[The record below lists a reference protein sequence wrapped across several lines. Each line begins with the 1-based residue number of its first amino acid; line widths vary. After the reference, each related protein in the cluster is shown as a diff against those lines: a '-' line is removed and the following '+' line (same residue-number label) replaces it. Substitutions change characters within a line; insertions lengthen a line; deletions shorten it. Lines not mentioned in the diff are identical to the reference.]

1 MTSEKSP
8 VNEVMQRLRQ
18 LDRVLAKADGIV
30 GQPFED
36 RDDAEYF
43 KSKLTKYLKAKLA
56 LVEHA
61 GGLPKSTA

>member
-1 MTSEKSP
+1 MTEKAA
-8 VNEVMQRLRQ
+8 VNPVMQRLRQ